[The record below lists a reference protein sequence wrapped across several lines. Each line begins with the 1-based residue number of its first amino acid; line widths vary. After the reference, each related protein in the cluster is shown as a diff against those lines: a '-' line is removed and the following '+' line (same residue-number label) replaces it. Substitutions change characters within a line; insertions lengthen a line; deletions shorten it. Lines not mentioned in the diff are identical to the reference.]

1 MTAPAT
7 RCFSRALVV
16 ATAVCCAAACSTPHI
31 LHLGDPGTARQLHE
45 MVLSPGTVAEISPP
59 ISPVNSPLRGAP
71 DRALKYDVVAPAPGG
86 LLVTDGSDVPT
97 FAPYDQLQRV
107 QTIDRARGARD
118 GALVVGAAGLL
129 LGGALGVTL
138 ARQAQAEP
146 GGGGSPSVPATAI
159 GLGAVFAVVGA
170 LVGAS
175 YGAVAG
181 HRDIYLVR
189 P

>member
-1 MTAPAT
+1 MSAPAT
-7 RCFSRALVV
+7 RYLSRAVVV

-45 MVLSPGTVAEISPP
+45 MVLSPGTVAE

-138 ARQAQAEP
+138 ARQAQADP
-146 GGGGSPSVPATAI
+146 GGGGSTSVPATAI